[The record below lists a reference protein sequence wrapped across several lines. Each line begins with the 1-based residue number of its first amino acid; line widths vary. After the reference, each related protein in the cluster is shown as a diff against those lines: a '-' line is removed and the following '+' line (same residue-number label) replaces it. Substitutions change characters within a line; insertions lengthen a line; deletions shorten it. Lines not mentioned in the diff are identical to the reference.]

1 MRFVHSSNAQ
11 IDGEMRW
18 KYISVLGWKVC
29 WPLIGCKQQQIDC
42 SRRIKATECQLFG
55 PNDTV
60 YDFIIYLRDWFWHL
74 LSCPWTLPFVRFVM
88 VVGWRD
94 FLFLLHRSDNFHRL
108 RTLNHCTTALSVYL
122 GSPVSAI
129 FFEYR
134 AHRWGYYLRKKMWQ
148 HNFTGRAHIH
158 LYDDDDDTIFF
169 GNNCSLVK
177 SLCRGWCFIV
187 ALLFRS
193 VGWLMSMRLFWTALP
208 LITTST
214 WRVGI
219 PTSFSTAN
227 RIPSQ

>member
-158 LYDDDDDTIFF
+158 LYDDDDDTIF
-169 GNNCSLVK
+169 LVTIAAWWRVCAGGGVLL
-177 SLCRGWCFIV
+177 SLCCFALSDDWCRCGCFE
-187 ALLFRS
+187 LHCLSSRRPP
-193 VGWLMSMRLFWTALP
+193 GE
-208 LITTST
+208 
-214 WRVGI
+214 
-219 PTSFSTAN
+219 
-227 RIPSQ
+227 